1 MQHVHLKTQRNLMKR
16 KTVVYSGAIWPEWFD
31 WDIMSYLI
39 EMRPQY
45 DFLMI
50 GAYMDL
56 VDRYQ
61 E

>member
-1 MQHVHLKTQRNLMKR
+1 MKR